1 MTRDLDWGVD
11 IDIAGDKYHFKHAGG
26 ENVYLTF
33 GQNDMEKTFTIEEW
47 GPRTAEDIAAY
58 AQIGG
63 QNRYYQVF
71 L

>member
-1 MTRDLDWGVD
+1 M
-11 IDIAGDKYHFKHAGG
+11 
-26 ENVYLTF
+26 YLTF
-33 GQNDMEKTFTIEEW
+33 GPNDMEKTFTIEEW